1 MLSSSHVG
9 TFLTVYEVLT
19 IHLLLNLKQAFRPV
33 YNWRWWWTYV
43 IRWFIWHQ

>member
-9 TFLTVYEVLT
+9 SFLTVYEALF
-19 IHLLLNLKQAFRPV
+19 IHILLNFNQSLRLV

-43 IRWFIWHQ
+43 IRWL